1 MITVFFLFVVYTLA
15 NSIFALECIGT
26 PKEFTTHLNEILGD
40 YNTDIIAICP
50 GVRLGTRTQV
60 LDPANANN
68 PDTLN
73 KRGIFWTFATGEDVA
88 SEWLQFAKDAKG
100 EKRAF
105 AEKVLHHV
113 GFSDDQIDFSQRFH
127 MVVFDFDL
135 MDGIWVE
142 TDGGQESWQSTWW
155 DTFDYLSGGFKVCR
169 NPGAGYPD
177 GDNISDNDDCVDR
190 FVTVSAT
197 AQDMIMTK
205 SWSDLTGCPGGY
217 PDHSRM
223 RNYTACMAECD
234 NSQDAST
241 YCKFVDI
248 ITPISYGGSIACTDE
263 YERSKPEE
271 AVENEA
277 IWARVWFEKCMGCNP
292 WFTGKGFGYDPNLP
306 GETGTEFYV
315 RGDVDL
321 ERLGPA
327 SGTDIW
333 P

>member
-1 MITVFFLFVVYTLA
+1 MITIASILIVLV
-15 NSIFALECIGT
+15 NSNCIFALECIRT
-26 PKEFTTHLNEILGD
+26 PEEFTTHLNEILTN
-40 YNTDIIAICP
+40 YNTDIIAVCP
-50 GVRLGTRTQV
+50 EVRLGTRTQV
-60 LDPANANN
+60 LDQSNANN
-68 PDTLN
+68 PNTLS
-73 KRGIFWTFATGEDVA
+73 KRGIFWAFATGPDVA
-88 SEWLQFAKDAKG
+88 GEWLQFAQDAKG
-100 EKRAF
+100 EKRVF

-135 MDGIWVE
+135 MDGVWVE
-142 TDGGQESWQSTWW
+142 TDGGQESWQSTWP
-155 DTFDYLSGGFKVCR
+155 DTFDYLAGGFKVCR

-177 GDNISDNDDCVDR
+177 GDNISDNDDCVDKIL
-190 FVTVSAT
+190 TVSPT
-197 AQDMIMTK
+197 AQDEILKK

-234 NSQDAST
+234 NSPDADI
-241 YCKFVDI
+241 YCQFVDI
-248 ITPISYGGSIACTDE
+248 ITPISYGGSIACADG
-263 YERSKPEE
+263 YEQSKPVK
-271 AVENEA
+271 AGENEA

-292 WFTGKGFGYDPNLP
+292 WFTGKGVGYDPNKP

-321 ERLGPA
+321 DRLGPA

>member
-1 MITVFFLFVVYTLA
+1 MITIAFILIILV
-15 NSIFALECIGT
+15 NSNCIFALECIRT
-26 PKEFTTHLNEILGD
+26 PEEFTTHLNEILTN
-40 YNTDIIAICP
+40 YNNDIIAVCP
-50 GVRLGTRTQV
+50 EVRLGTRTQV
-60 LDPANANN
+60 LDQSNANN
-68 PDTLN
+68 PDTLS
-73 KRGIFWTFATGEDVA
+73 KRGIFWAFVTGPDVA
-88 SEWLQFAKDAKG
+88 GEWLQFAQDAKG
-100 EKRAF
+100 EKRVF

-135 MDGIWVE
+135 MDGVWVE
-142 TDGGQESWQSTWW
+142 TDGGQESWQSTWP
-155 DTFDYLSGGFKVCR
+155 DTFDYLAGGFKVCR

-177 GDNISDNDDCVDR
+177 
-190 FVTVSAT
+190 
-197 AQDMIMTK
+197 
-205 SWSDLTGCPGGY
+205 GY

-234 NSQDAST
+234 NSPDADI
-241 YCKFVDI
+241 YCQFVDI
-248 ITPISYGGSIACTDE
+248 ITPISYGRSIACADG
-263 YERSKPEE
+263 YEQSKPVK
-271 AVENEA
+271 AGENEA

-292 WFTGKGFGYDPNLP
+292 WFTGKGVGYDPNKP

-321 ERLGPA
+321 DRLGPA